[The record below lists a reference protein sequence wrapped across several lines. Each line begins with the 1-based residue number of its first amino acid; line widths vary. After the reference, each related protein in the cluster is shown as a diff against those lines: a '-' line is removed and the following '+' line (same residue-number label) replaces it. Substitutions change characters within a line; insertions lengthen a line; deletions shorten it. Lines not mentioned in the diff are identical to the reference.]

1 MSDYSEWDRYYR
13 EYPLEELGW
22 ELGRP
27 RPILVEYLQKGLVPK
42 GGKALDLCC
51 GAGTNTVYL
60 AQNGYD
66 TTGIDISSTAL
77 GMAKNKAEQ
86 ANADLCFVNAS
97 FTDLPFANNQFFL
110 IYDMGCFHHVRVE
123 HRAKF
128 ISGVYRVLG
137 EGGFYMLTCFSYR
150 NGPGWNHFTRQQLR
164 KLFGRHFV
172 FVEFQHYPS
181 LEGDGIIRFFYTILM
196 KRRKIA

>member
-1 MSDYSEWDRYYR
+1 MSNYSEWDRYYR
-13 EYPLEELGW
+13 EHPLEELGW

-27 RPILVEYLQKGLVPK
+27 RPILVECLQKGLVPK

-77 GMAKNKAEQ
+77 GMAKNKEEH

-97 FTDLPFANNQFFL
+97 FTDLPFANNQFVL

-128 ISGVYRVLG
+128 ISGVHRVLG
-137 EGGFYMLTCFSYR
+137 DGGVYMLTCFSYR
-150 NGPGWNHFTRQQLR
+150 NGPRWNHFTRQQLR

-172 FVEFQHYPS
+172 FGEFQHYPS
-181 LEGDGIIRFFYTILM
+181 LEGDGIIRFFYTVLM
-196 KRRKIA
+196 KRKQIS

>member
-1 MSDYSEWDRYYR
+1 MSNYSEWDRYYR

-51 GAGTNTVYL
+51 GAGTNTIYL
-60 AQNGYD
+60 AQNGYE

-77 GMAKNKAEQ
+77 GMAKNRAEQ
-86 ANADLCFVNAS
+86 ANADLGFVNAS
-97 FTDLPFANNQFFL
+97 FTDLPFANNQFLL
-110 IYDMGCFHHVRVE
+110 IHDMGCFHHVRVE

-150 NGPGWNHFTRQQLR
+150 NGPGWNHFTSQQLR
-164 KLFGRHFV
+164 KLFGRRFV
-172 FVEFQHYPS
+172 FGEFQHYPS
-181 LEGDGIIRFFYTILM
+181 LEGDGIIRFFFTVLM
-196 KRRKIA
+196 ERRKIA